1 VRLRL
6 ISCRGNAIELAV
18 LAYCMLPPCHVK
30 IWRFL
35 FARYKCRNSTGGVK
49 MSSAIE
55 TKQLIVD
62 EISNKLRT
70 SVSTIV
76 VDYRGLSVAEVTE
89 LRKQLR
95 EAGIEFKV
103 YKNTMTR
110 RAADAAELSGLN
122 EALTGPNAIAF
133 SNEDVVAPAK
143 ILNDFAK
150 KHEALELKAGVIEG
164 NVATVEEIK
173 ALAELPSREGLLSM
187 LLSVLQAPIRNLAL
201 VTKAVAEQKEEQG
214 A

>member
-1 VRLRL
+1 
-6 ISCRGNAIELAV
+6 
-18 LAYCMLPPCHVK
+18 
-30 IWRFL
+30 
-35 FARYKCRNSTGGVK
+35 

-55 TKQLIVD
+55 AKKQIVQ
-62 EISNKLRT
+62 EIADKLK
-70 SVSTIV
+70 SSKSTIV
-76 VDYRGLSVAEVTE
+76 VDYRGLNVAEVTE

-103 YKNTMTR
+103 YKNTLTR
-110 RAADAAELSGLN
+110 LAAESAELAELN
-122 EALTGPNAIAF
+122 SALTGPNAIAF

-150 KHEALELKAGVIEG
+150 KHEALEIKAGVIEG
-164 NVATVEEIK
+164 NVASVEEVK

-201 VTKAVAEQKEEQG
+201 ATKAVADQKEEQG